1 MAATVEMEHL
11 QALLEVPLP
20 MQEEEVEAQ
29 VMLPMLELLL
39 AQEAQVEAAM
49 AH

>member
-1 MAATVEMEHL
+1 MAAMVVMGHL

-20 MQEEEVEAQ
+20 MLEEVEEAQ
-29 VMLPMLELLL
+29 VMLLMLELLL
-39 AQEAQVEAAM
+39 AQEVQVEEVM